1 MRAILMPNLT
11 AAPWAIAP
19 LFLTL
24 GSMALPAPAQAPDP
38 VRSIH
43 PVERSIITADTVA
56 SNATCPG
63 MTTGDR
69 RVASGSVSTR
79 WVYWVLQN
87 SARQYYVTYW
97 AQHDCTQWRQTA
109 TYPTQREAYSAF
121 MCQYIRE
128 RCNPE

>member
-1 MRAILMPNLT
+1 MPNLT

-24 GSMALPAPAQAPDP
+24 GSMALAAPTPALDP

-56 SNATCPG
+56 SNPTCPG

-79 WVYWVLQN
+79 WIYWVLQN
-87 SARQYYVTYW
+87 SARRYYVTYW
-97 AQHDCTQWRQTA
+97 AQHDCTQSQQTTA
-109 TYPTQREAYSAF
+109 YATQREAYSAF

>member
-1 MRAILMPNLT
+1 MPNLT

-79 WVYWVLQN
+79 WIYWLLQN